1 VSDWTVK
8 MVGNDLIRMWT
19 PTGTKW
25 VTISKQL
32 KD

>member
-1 VSDWTVK
+1 
-8 MVGNDLIRMWT
+8 VGNDLIRMWT